1 MAANEVYM
9 DIPIV
14 RGFSKTFGEISQ
26 LLNTVSKVLE
36 NLANILK
43 ATAFVG
49 MVGGAVLAFYMDNMS
64 KQLANM
70 SQEAQQLSEDLTKSV
85 DAYERGDA
93 QGATRF
99 H

>member
-1 MAANEVYM
+1 VAANEVYM

-26 LLNTVSKVLE
+26 VLNTVSKTLE
-36 NLANILK
+36 ALANLLK
-43 ATAFVG
+43 ATAFIG
-49 MVGGAVLAFYMDNMS
+49 NVGGAALAFYMDTIS
-64 KQLANM
+64 KQLATY
-70 SQEAQQLSEDLTKSV
+70 SREAQQLSEDLTKSV